1 MKKLILAIA
10 IAVILLAPM
19 SGVASAAHIT
29 KSTGGGWFYD
39 SDGNRVTFGFNAHT
53 DEVLEAEGKFQ
64 LVAHGAPGSDDD
76 IVVHGSFT
84 SGSVTVPDVLEYY
97 QGTCSV
103 NGVEGYEIEVY
114 VGDGDN
120 AVPSMEDYINVRVTG
135 DFEWYFWWS
144 FLKGSNIKI
153 H

>member
-10 IAVILLAPM
+10 IAVILLATM
-19 SGVASAAHIT
+19 SGVASAADIT

-39 SDGNRVTFGFNAHT
+39 GLGNRVTFGFNAHI
-53 DEVLEAEGKFQ
+53 DEVLKAEGEFQ
-64 LVAHGAPGSDDD
+64 LVAHGAPGIDDD
-76 IVVHGSFT
+76 MVVHGSFT
-84 SGSVTVPDVLEYY
+84 SGSVIVPDVLEYY

-103 NGVEGYEIEVY
+103 NGVEGYEIAVY

-120 AVPSMEDYINVRVTG
+120 AVLSSEDWIVVLVTG
-135 DFEWYFWWS
+135 DFEWYFWWNY
-144 FLKGSNIKI
+144 LKGGNIKI